1 MAGEKRM
8 YRNILFI
15 LVLGVFG
22 PHLAMA
28 SGGTVSGTIIDQANG
43 DPIPHAAIIIEGSN
57 LGDISDDN
65 GQFIVQ
71 NITPGRHKLL
81 ISLIGYEAISKS
93 IEVARGDTLEIDLS
107 LKETALQGRGVVVTG
122 TRTPRFIKD
131 VPVYTEVL
139 TYQEMEDKSAHSIY
153 EALDGTSGI
162 RVEQQCQACN
172 FSVLR
177 MQGLGA
183 DHTQILLDGQP
194 VYSGL
199 ASIYGL
205 QQLSTADVDQIEI
218 VKGAGSAL
226 YGSNAIAGA
235 INIISH
241 VPATT
246 EGHVG
251 MEIGEYGTNKYEISA
266 GVRQDNLA
274 VFLYAQQT
282 CGDEI
287 DETGEGYTRDEVN
300 RPDGISDR
308 VRTNN
313 KNAGFSLTIEDLTD
327 FDQITI
333 KGRIANENRQ
343 GGELTDDLFENIFAP
358 GTERIITDRHSLDFG
373 YGKVFANG
381 IELNLST
388 NYARHKRNA
397 TNDTFLGD
405 YESIYG
411 VPPPLEE
418 LRPYIANEY
427 LYVATVNF
435 MYPLGGSHRLL
446 FGSQY
451 SHNKLEETGKY
462 MIVDEGNPDY
472 GKSYTSLSSKKADE
486 VGLYLQD
493 EYSVTSDFEVVGGL
507 RFDYH
512 KSEDNFHGSGD
523 ISATDFDPIEYN
535 ESCVNP
541 RLAVKHSLTPELT
554 LRGSFGTGFRVPY
567 GFSED
572 LHLCS
577 GSPRVYKD
585 ISLKP
590 EKSRSFG
597 LTLDY
602 RTSALGLSLNL
613 YRTDL
618 FDRIDFSESD
628 EEVNARGYTYQ
639 WRNIDDGYSMGLEVG
654 ADFALLR
661 DLALALSVEFNQS
674 EYDNPREDWLGTEWE
689 NDSKKFSRYPETS
702 GGLKI
707 KYTPSKWD
715 FIIDAAYKGK
725 MYIDLLE
732 PANEEDIKIKETE
745 SFIIVNAKVAWSFFG
760 RYKLYVGVK
769 NLTDYV
775 QEEKHV
781 DDAAFLFAPVY
792 GRLIYSGIEVSL

>member
-1 MAGEKRM
+1 
-8 YRNILFI
+8 
-15 LVLGVFG
+15 
-22 PHLAMA
+22 
-28 SGGTVSGTIIDQANG
+28 
-43 DPIPHAAIIIEGSN
+43 
-57 LGDISDDN
+57 
-65 GQFIVQ
+65 
-71 NITPGRHKLL
+71 
-81 ISLIGYEAISKS
+81 
-93 IEVARGDTLEIDLS
+93 
-107 LKETALQGRGVVVTG
+107 
-122 TRTPRFIKD
+122 
-131 VPVYTEVL
+131 
-139 TYQEMEDKSAHSIY
+139 
-153 EALDGTSGI
+153 
-162 RVEQQCQACN
+162 
-172 FSVLR
+172 
-177 MQGLGA
+177 
-183 DHTQILLDGQP
+183 
-194 VYSGL
+194 
-199 ASIYGL
+199 L

-282 CGDEI
+282 RGDEI

-358 GTERIITDRHSLDFG
+358 GTERIITDRYSLDFG

-418 LRPYIANEY
+418 LRPYIANEN

-486 VGLYLQD
+486 VGLYFQD

-541 RLAVKHSLTPELT
+541 RLAAKYSLTPELT

-628 EEVNARGYTYQ
+628 EEINARGYTYQ

-661 DLALALSVEFNQS
+661 DLALTLSVEFNQS

-769 NLTDYV
+769 NLTDYI